1 MRGYDQKDVE
11 VAVQCAL
18 GEVGESIA
26 MQHLPAI
33 KVDHPPAHV
42 EYDHDVSSKCCVGQ
56 DTTYRSQAIVKIIGL
71 YINEIVV

>member
-18 GEVGESIA
+18 SEVGESIA

-42 EYDHDVSSKCCVGQ
+42 EYDHDVSSKCCVEVQ
-56 DTTYRSQAIVKIIGL
+56 
-71 YINEIVV
+71 